1 MFMHINIDFKEV
13 ISMKIAIFTDHY
25 YPLLGGITTS
35 VVTLKNSLEARGHD
49 VTIITVKVPG
59 YVDHEPNIIRVPA
72 FKLMDMRVGYFAP
85 KDIYNK
91 LIEEEFNIIHTHTEF
106 FVGKLGVKLAKQC
119 GLPLL
124 HTSHTLYE
132 TCLKSQFPF
141 AKLYVPVAKVLNCFL
156 QDQAKYSEMLVVPS
170 KKSKSALDK
179 LLPTPIEVIP
189 TGIPLDKFAQDIQED
204 KVQKL
209 RMTLG
214 LGADDKVIITVGRLS
229 QEKRLNVII
238 NEFSKL
244 LKKNYKCKLVMIG
257 DGPERQTLEQ
267 QVNILGISEQVKF
280 LGHVASEEI
289 GHYYQLG
296 DIYVSASKVETQG
309 LTIVEAMAASI
320 PVVVYDDTNIQ
331 GVVMENES
339 GWLFKEDCKLS
350 IQLEKV
356 INGDGVERICHR
368 AFNIAVSLSDKVF
381 GEKMEEIYERVCS
394 KSYVAATRRFAT
406 RRYKVNRKR
415 MRIN

>member
-1 MFMHINIDFKEV
+1 MHITIDCKEV
-13 ISMKIAIFTDHY
+13 RSMKIAIFTDHY

-49 VTIITVKVPG
+49 VTIITVKVPNHE
-59 YVDHEPNIIRVPA
+59 DHEPNIIRVPA

-85 KDIYNK
+85 RDIYNR
-91 LIEEEFNIIHTHTEF
+91 LMEEQFDIIHTHTEF
-106 FVGKLGVKLAKQC
+106 FVGKLGIKLAKQC

-141 AKLYVPVAKVLNCFL
+141 AKMYVPVAKVLNCFL
-156 QDQAKYSEMLVVPS
+156 QDQAKYSEMIVVPS
-170 KKSKSALDK
+170 KKSKSTLDK
-179 LLPTPIEVIP
+179 LIPAPIEVIP
-189 TGIPLDKFAQDIQED
+189 TGIPLDKFAQDKQED
-204 KVQKL
+204 KVQEL
-209 RMTLG
+209 RDQLG
-214 LGADDKVIITVGRLS
+214 LNADEKIILTVGRLS
-229 QEKRLNVII
+229 QEKRLNVTI

-267 QVNILGISEQVKF
+267 QVSALGIEDHVKF
-280 LGHVASEEI
+280 LGHVPSEEI

-296 DIYVSASKVETQG
+296 DVYVSASKVETQG

-320 PVVVYDDTNIQ
+320 PVVVYDDTNIH

-339 GWLFKEDCKLS
+339 GWLFKEDCQLS
-350 IQLEKV
+350 MQLEKV
-356 INGDGVERICHR
+356 INGEEVERICHK

-381 GEKMEEIYERVCS
+381 GERMEEIYERVCS
-394 KSYVAATRRFAT
+394 KSYVAATRTFAN